1 MANLNKV
8 MLLGNLTRDPD
19 LRYAPQG
26 TAVARL
32 GLAVNHRYGQG
43 EAVKEETMFI
53 DVVVFG
59 RQAEAAGEH
68 LAKGRPVLIEGRLKL
83 QNWEDKEGRRH
94 AKHEVVADRIQFLG
108 ARSREDSAAAEDE
121 DVVADRRQCLGTR
134 SREDS
139 AAPTE
144 EEDIPF

>member
-8 MLLGNLTRDPD
+8 MLLGNLTRDPER
-19 LRYAPQG
+19 RYAPQG

-43 EAVKEETMFI
+43 ETVREETLFI

-59 RQAEAAGEH
+59 RQAEAASEH
-68 LAKGRPVLIEGRLKL
+68 LAKGHPILVEGRLKL
-83 QNWEDKEGRRH
+83 QNWEDKEGRKH
-94 AKHEVVADRIQFLG
+94 SKHEVLADRIQFLG
-108 ARSREDSAAAEDE
+108 ARSREDSAAPA
-121 DVVADRRQCLGTR
+121 
-134 SREDS
+134 
-139 AAPTE
+139 E